1 MKERA
6 GNFSFLSASV
16 GGARNDIV
24 TIPLS
29 LQFDFTGGRVGHC
42 AFYSKCKSKGWI
54 EGRDFLYCAM
64 LFVVNGTRS
73 SQRTRLLFLLRAVHQ
88 QVTL

>member
-16 GGARNDIV
+16 SGGRNDIV

-42 AFYSKCKSKGWI
+42 AFYSKCKSKGWM
-54 EGRDFLYCAM
+54 D
-64 LFVVNGTRS
+64 
-73 SQRTRLLFLLRAVHQ
+73 
-88 QVTL
+88 

>member
-6 GNFSFLSASV
+6 GNFSFLSAS
-16 GGARNDIV
+16 GSDGRNDIV

-54 EGRDFLYCAM
+54 EGRDFL
-64 LFVVNGTRS
+64 
-73 SQRTRLLFLLRAVHQ
+73 
-88 QVTL
+88 